1 MVDQKGISAEFLPKV
16 SAEIRQK
23 VFLHLF
29 GLSVLLQKHFLS
41 AECQSFCRNCSFLQ
55 LESCFEGSMVL
66 HLSWNS
72 YKFPFLHPILCKIL
86 HSKELLTCRKNLFLQ
101 KDAISAERPSFGSF
115 CISAERNIFGRL
127 SFCFLQN
134 DKIPLS
140 VDHYLELNR
149 YGIFDSQL
157 SSIWTFYRARLRGGP
172 QVWWTL
178 LLLLLTTSAWPCL
191 QHSRNL
197 GTTF

>member
-16 SAEIRQK
+16 SAEIWQK

-134 DKIPLS
+134 DKTPLS
-140 VDHYLELNR
+140 VDHYLA
-149 YGIFDSQL
+149 L
-157 SSIWTFYRARLRGGP
+157 SSDHPRRCSDGRANNGRTSCFLR
-172 QVWWTL
+172 
-178 LLLLLTTSAWPCL
+178 TS
-191 QHSRNL
+191 
-197 GTTF
+197 

>member
-1 MVDQKGISAEFLPKV
+1 MFCFSFTLCKHWNFFSGRCTTGLSAEFLPKV

-134 DKIPLS
+134 DKISLS
-140 VDHYLELNR
+140 VNHYRVTLVVSDLGWVDLNFHTPHH
-149 YGIFDSQL
+149 I
-157 SSIWTFYRARLRGGP
+157 TFKI
-172 QVWWTL
+172 QVIPT
-178 LLLLLTTSAWPCL
+178 
-191 QHSRNL
+191 
-197 GTTF
+197 

>member
-1 MVDQKGISAEFLPKV
+1 MWSWVQCNRSAPFFGCFSHATVVARLLLPSHAPLGTRPTQRPFRGLGVVVDQKGISAEFLPKV

-140 VDHYLELNR
+140 VDH
-149 YGIFDSQL
+149 
-157 SSIWTFYRARLRGGP
+157 
-172 QVWWTL
+172 
-178 LLLLLTTSAWPCL
+178 
-191 QHSRNL
+191 
-197 GTTF
+197 

>member
-1 MVDQKGISAEFLPKV
+1 MCFVFGLCTLAGSKTKHTKLLPQVVVDQKGISAEFLPKV

-140 VDHYLELNR
+140 VDH
-149 YGIFDSQL
+149 
-157 SSIWTFYRARLRGGP
+157 
-172 QVWWTL
+172 
-178 LLLLLTTSAWPCL
+178 
-191 QHSRNL
+191 
-197 GTTF
+197 